1 MKKSSVKKSSVK
13 KSPVKKV
20 MPKGAKLKKAQD
32 GRTMEGRI
40 SSGRG
45 LTKEDKERIQSTG
58 GMKGISERF
67 RKAEEETSK
76 RAPAN
81 TEEYRSIRDR
91 VSPSKRYTNTEL
103 PYGSTTRYNIDTT
116 GYAAGKKKFPAK
128 VSSESRTFKMPSG
141 FKTTTTPD
149 KDEIVDREMVRRF
162 IESPDVYRD
171 RKNGGKVKPSK
182 VRKVKISKKK

>member
-1 MKKSSVKKSSVK
+1 MKKSSVKKTAVK

-20 MPKGAKLKKAQD
+20 MPKRAKLKKAQD
-32 GRTMEGRI
+32 GRTMEGRV
-40 SSGRG
+40 SLGRG

-58 GMKGISERF
+58 GMKGVSERF
-67 RKAEEETSK
+67 KKAEEETSR

-128 VSSESRTFKMPSG
+128 VSTESRTFKMPSG
-141 FKTTTTPD
+141 FKMTTTPD
-149 KDEIVDREMVRRF
+149 KDEIIDREMVKRF
-162 IESPDVYRD
+162 IESPDIYRN
-171 RKNGGKVKPSK
+171 KNGGKVKSSK
-182 VRKVKISKKK
+182 GRMVKISKKK